1 MEIVTRHVLLAEMN
15 TLVINM
21 LRFILSTHRW
31 FICLFYLSVLC
42 FAFILRKH
50 WCLLYQVL
58 VFFMNFMLC
67 FILQTLVINMLCFLC
82 FLCFEHTDDQYT
94 LFYDFVFSSFPVFQ
108 FQLRNSFLLL
118 PRDFSHIFIKV
129 FAQNIWKT
137 SS

>member
-1 MEIVTRHVLLAEMN
+1 MRF
-15 TLVINM
+15 M
-21 LRFILSTHRW
+21 LRTHWWLTCFVLFKCFMLCVLYFENTGAYYTKSWFYASLLQTHWWLMYFIL
-31 FICLFYLSVLC
+31 
-42 FAFILRKH
+42 
-50 WCLLYQVL
+50 
-58 VFFMNFMLC
+58 FMSFMLC

-94 LFYDFVFSSFPVFQ
+94 LVYDFVFSSFPVFQ

-118 PRDFSHIFIKV
+118 PRDFSQIFIKV